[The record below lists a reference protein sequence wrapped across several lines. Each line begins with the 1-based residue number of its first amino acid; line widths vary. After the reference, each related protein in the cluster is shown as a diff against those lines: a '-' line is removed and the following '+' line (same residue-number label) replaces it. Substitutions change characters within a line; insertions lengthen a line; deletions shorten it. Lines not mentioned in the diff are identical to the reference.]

1 MTSWTHSHA
10 NVANSILLNKSPA
23 SQNNFG
29 RNLHYYYLRSKILNS
44 KMKKVMILMLSL
56 MMLSGSAM
64 AQDSQFNGQDS
75 KVMRPK
81 RVRMTQEQMTEKMIS
96 ELKLDEK
103 QAKKVTKLNKKFKTL
118 IEGEQQ
124 ENMKGQRPPMGQ
136 GRPDGNRGGGRP
148 NGGFGGG
155 MPGGGMGGPGGTGG
169 FGGGMGGRGG
179 GGMQGGPRG
188 GMPPGGSD
196 SQQASY
202 DYDKQQTKYDNQMR
216 KLLSDEQYEGYLKL
230 RPQFY
235 SQRRVREF
243 LMGGNDMN
251 SEMGMPPGG
260 FGGHGSRQKDIKYSG
275 ATSLTTAATETGKAY
290 ESTKTDESA
299 LMISTKGAVT
309 VSQPT
314 ISKTG
319 DSDGG
324 DNCSFYGVNAAL
336 LVKGGSTTTI
346 KGGTISSS
354 ATGANGVFSY
364 GGNGGRNGADGDGT
378 TVIIE
383 DTKITTTGNGSGG
396 IMTTGGG
403 VMKAKNLTVNTSG
416 RSSAPI
422 RSDRGG
428 GIVTVEG
435 GSYTSSGQGSPVIY
449 STADI
454 TVSNAVLTSTMSE
467 GAVIEGKNSIT
478 LNNCQ
483 MTVSNTRRN
492 SHAQFLDGIMLFQSF
507 SGDAAKGNSHFTM
520 NGGTLKNQQGH
531 LFHVTNTNAIITLNG
546 VKLVNEDP
554 AKVLLSVCAD
564 GWKGAGNKATLNAVS
579 QLLDGNILVGSDSE
593 LTLTLSDGSSFT
605 GSISGNITNATGNT
619 VSTETGKVDV
629 TLDEGCTWN
638 LTADTY
644 ITSFTGDASHIKSNG
659 HCLYVN
665 GKMMNIQ

>member
-1 MTSWTHSHA
+1 MSNVDVKFRLKQRKLKETLFREGGMSTENVLITMRVHYLNMRLEFSTGYHA
-10 NVANSILLNKSPA
+10 DVACWDPESECVTCANRD
-23 SQNNFG
+23 G
-29 RNLHYYYLRSKILNS
+29 
-44 KMKKVMILMLSL
+44 LS
-56 MMLSGSAM
+56 A
-64 AQDSQFNGQDS
+64 
-75 KVMRPK
+75 
-81 RVRMTQEQMTEKMIS
+81 
-96 ELKLDEK
+96 DE
-103 QAKKVTKLNKKFKTL
+103 
-118 IEGEQQ
+118 I
-124 ENMKGQRPPMGQ
+124 
-136 GRPDGNRGGGRP
+136 
-148 NGGFGGG
+148 NGGL
-155 MPGGGMGGPGGTGG
+155 
-169 FGGGMGGRGG
+169 
-179 GGMQGGPRG
+179 
-188 GMPPGGSD
+188 
-196 SQQASY
+196 
-202 DYDKQQTKYDNQMR
+202 MR
-216 KLLSDEQYEGYLKL
+216 LTRNIKSAAKL
-230 RPQFY
+230 RHQFY

-243 LMGGNDMN
+243 LMGGNGMN

-364 GGNGGRNGADGDGT
+364 GGNGDRNGADGDGT

-435 GSYTSSGQGSPVIY
+435 GCYTSSGQGSPVIY

-507 SGDAAKGNSHFTM
+507 SGDAARTT
-520 NGGTLKNQQGH
+520 GT
-531 LFHVTNTNAIITLNG
+531 A
-546 VKLVNEDP
+546 
-554 AKVLLSVCAD
+554 
-564 GWKGAGNKATLNAVS
+564 
-579 QLLDGNILVGSDSE
+579 
-593 LTLTLSDGSSFT
+593 
-605 GSISGNITNATGNT
+605 
-619 VSTETGKVDV
+619 
-629 TLDEGCTWN
+629 
-638 LTADTY
+638 
-644 ITSFTGDASHIKSNG
+644 
-659 HCLYVN
+659 
-665 GKMMNIQ
+665 

>member
-1 MTSWTHSHA
+1 
-10 NVANSILLNKSPA
+10 
-23 SQNNFG
+23 
-29 RNLHYYYLRSKILNS
+29 
-44 KMKKVMILMLSL
+44 MLSL

-124 ENMKGQRPPMGQ
+124 ENMKDQRPPMGQ

-148 NGGFGGG
+148 GGGFGGS
-155 MPGGGMGGPGGTGG
+155 MPGGGMGGPGGAGG
-169 FGGGMGGRGG
+169 FG

-202 DYDKQQTKYDNQMR
+202 DYDKQQSKYDEQMR
-216 KLLSDEQYEGYLKL
+216 KLLSDEQYEGYMKLK
-230 RPQFY
+230 PQFY

-403 VMKAKNLTVNTSG
+403 VTKAKNLTVNTSG

-483 MTVSNTRRN
+483 MTVSNTQRN
-492 SHAQFLDGIMLFQSF
+492 GHAQFLDAIMIYQSF
-507 SGDAAKGNSHFTM
+507 SGDADSGNSHFTM
-520 NGGTLKNQQGH
+520 NGGTLTNRQGH

-546 VKLVNEDP
+546 VKLVNDDP

-564 GWKGAGNKATLNAVS
+564 GWQGAANKATLNVS
-579 QLLDGNILVGSDSE
+579 HQQLEGTILVGSDSE
-593 LTLTLSDGSSFT
+593 LTLSLADGSTFN
-605 GSISGNITNATGNT
+605 GCIGGNITNAAGES
-619 VSTETGKVDV
+619 VSTETGKVHV
-629 TLDEGCTWN
+629 TLGNDCTWT

-644 ITSFTGDASHIKSNG
+644 ITSLKG
-659 HCLYVN
+659 
-665 GKMMNIQ
+665 

>member
-1 MTSWTHSHA
+1 
-10 NVANSILLNKSPA
+10 
-23 SQNNFG
+23 
-29 RNLHYYYLRSKILNS
+29 
-44 KMKKVMILMLSL
+44 
-56 MMLSGSAM
+56 
-64 AQDSQFNGQDS
+64 
-75 KVMRPK
+75 
-81 RVRMTQEQMTEKMIS
+81 MTQEQMTEKMIS

-169 FGGGMGGRGG
+169 FGGD
-179 GGMQGGPRG
+179 MQGGPRG
-188 GMPPGGSD
+188 GI
-196 SQQASY
+196 
-202 DYDKQQTKYDNQMR
+202 
-216 KLLSDEQYEGYLKL
+216 
-230 RPQFY
+230 
-235 SQRRVREF
+235 
-243 LMGGNDMN
+243 
-251 SEMGMPPGG
+251 PPGG

-299 LMISTKGAVT
+299 LLISTKGAVT

-403 VMKAKNLTVNTSG
+403 VMKAKNLLWSY
-416 RSSAPI
+416 AQAWLLF
-422 RSDRGG
+422 
-428 GIVTVEG
+428 
-435 GSYTSSGQGSPVIY
+435 GS
-449 STADI
+449 
-454 TVSNAVLTSTMSE
+454 
-467 GAVIEGKNSIT
+467 
-478 LNNCQ
+478 
-483 MTVSNTRRN
+483 
-492 SHAQFLDGIMLFQSF
+492 
-507 SGDAAKGNSHFTM
+507 
-520 NGGTLKNQQGH
+520 
-531 LFHVTNTNAIITLNG
+531 
-546 VKLVNEDP
+546 
-554 AKVLLSVCAD
+554 
-564 GWKGAGNKATLNAVS
+564 
-579 QLLDGNILVGSDSE
+579 
-593 LTLTLSDGSSFT
+593 
-605 GSISGNITNATGNT
+605 
-619 VSTETGKVDV
+619 
-629 TLDEGCTWN
+629 
-638 LTADTY
+638 
-644 ITSFTGDASHIKSNG
+644 
-659 HCLYVN
+659 
-665 GKMMNIQ
+665 